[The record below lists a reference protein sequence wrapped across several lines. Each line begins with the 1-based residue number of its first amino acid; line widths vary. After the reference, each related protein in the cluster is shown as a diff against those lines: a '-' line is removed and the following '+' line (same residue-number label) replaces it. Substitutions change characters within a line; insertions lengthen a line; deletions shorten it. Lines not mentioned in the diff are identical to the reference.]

1 MVPDTSSRVA
11 PSEHAVT
18 HRVRNREATIRA
30 VLQSAQHLFATKGY
44 DHTSLVDIAAD
55 TGLSPRGVI
64 LHFSSKADIAAELML
79 RELRARAQGFRTD
92 VAVPTCC
99 ARILAFFT
107 WLAEGDRRSFINF
120 PALWAFSA
128 RWSQKVESTTQQA
141 IDELL
146 VPVRRAI
153 EEGIA
158 GGELRQVVDAQKA
171 AMRRLAMLD
180 GTWRGTASVVLAA
193 PARRSASP
201 RGPRAR
207 APGHVGAS
215 APGPGGPRF
224 CKVLWEIL
232 PDLSG
237 SVGVRPME

>member
-11 PSEHAVT
+11 PSEHVVT

-30 VLQSAQHLFATKGY
+30 VLESARHLFATKGY

-79 RELRARAQGFRTD
+79 RELRERAQGFRTEG
-92 VAVPTCC
+92 AVQTCC
-99 ARILAFFT
+99 ARILAFFA

-158 GGELRQVVDAQKA
+158 GGELRQVDVA
-171 AMRRLAMLD
+171 LA
-180 GTWRGTASVVLAA
+180 
-193 PARRSASP
+193 
-201 RGPRAR
+201 
-207 APGHVGAS
+207 
-215 APGPGGPRF
+215 
-224 CKVLWEIL
+224 CEVLWIQYMAGLRRAAIHGGRPADAL
-232 PDLSG
+232 PRVERALSLFA
-237 SVGVRPME
+237 R